1 LVPPWEVAA
10 QLRHS
15 VGKEQAITERHAFDS
30 PDYLSKAVEALGAL
44 TRLVA
49 GEADY
54 RPVRRKSEQSRSS
67 SGVEQRIRKRRIF
80 VELQLFT
87 AF

>member
-49 GEADY
+49 GGADY
-54 RPVRRKSEQSRSS
+54 RPVRRKVSEAAVTQ
-67 SGVEQRIRKRRIF
+67 G
-80 VELQLFT
+80 
-87 AF
+87 